1 MWFSHQVQG
10 YTAPGEWGQLGG
22 GIYQWTQ
29 FNLQLLA
36 RSAHSAN
43 WWPPSSQHLWYHHSL
58 PPLLKS
64 TIPSEKRE
72 VRGQL
77 CLFTPT
83 PSPVQ
88 SLEKGEPWLQS
99 LAPNSEGNR
108 TWLLHNPRDAPT
120 AQSWTDR
127 QTGAR
132 PRRHIPSLLHT
143 QGLEQLLDQSH
154 RQCRWGMV
162 PIPLGKAE
170 EASFE
175 IPGVPKSWAC
185 TRNSWRPRLRLGP
198 QPHKTWH
205 EYNVLRNSACDWFR
219 YRGLNFLVK
228 SHWVHLQYVSIT
240 SRFVWF
246 IYCFFKKKQTKNT

>member
-1 MWFSHQVQG
+1 MWFSHHVQG
-10 YTAPGEWGQLGG
+10 YTVPGEWGQLGG
-22 GIYQWTQ
+22 GTYQWTQ

-127 QTGAR
+127 QTGAYPFPPAHTGAR
-132 PRRHIPSLLHT
+132 AAPGSVPQAMQMGNGPHPLRQGQGRQFWDPR
-143 QGLEQLLDQSH
+143 
-154 RQCRWGMV
+154 
-162 PIPLGKAE
+162 
-170 EASFE
+170 
-175 IPGVPKSWAC
+175 
-185 TRNSWRPRLRLGP
+185 
-198 QPHKTWH
+198 
-205 EYNVLRNSACDWFR
+205 SA
-219 YRGLNFLVK
+219 
-228 SHWVHLQYVSIT
+228 
-240 SRFVWF
+240 
-246 IYCFFKKKQTKNT
+246 